1 MTPSRRDA
9 ERAAEAALRPVAGVE
24 ELQVVGAVHDRVL
37 GLLGIATSAR
47 SVWLHPDVVHH
58 VEQQREFGPGDAEF
72 VLSHM
77 AHTILRPHL
86 VGVEFRDPRR
96 ADLVHLV
103 SAEDR
108 HLCVA
113 LKFVT
118 AAESR
123 SAQDEI
129 WVSTAFP
136 MGHRSLTRLRKR
148 SRLVIVEWDA
158 DD

>member
-1 MTPSRRDA
+1 MTRSRRDA

-37 GLLGIATSAR
+37 GLLGIATTAR

-58 VEQQREFGPGDAEF
+58 IEQQREAGAGDAEF
-72 VLSHM
+72 VLSYM
-77 AHTILRPHL
+77 TRTILRPYL
-86 VGVEFRDPRR
+86 VGREFRDPRR
-96 ADLVHLV
+96 ANLVRLV
-103 SAEDR
+103 GAEGR

-118 AAESR
+118 AAQAR

-136 MGHRSLTRLRKR
+136 MGTVSLTRLRKR
-148 SRLVIVEWDA
+148 STLVEVDWGA

>member
-1 MTPSRRDA
+1 MTRSRRDA

-24 ELQVVGAVHDRVL
+24 ELQVVGSVHDRVL
-37 GLLGIATSAR
+37 LLLQIATTAR

-58 VEQQREFGPGDAEF
+58 IEQQREYGPGDAEF
-72 VLSHM
+72 VLSSM
-77 AHTILRPHL
+77 ARTILRPQL
-86 VGVEFRDPRR
+86 VGRESRDPRR
-96 ADLVHLV
+96 ANLVHFV
-103 SAEDR
+103 SAESR

-113 LKFVT
+113 LKFVA
-118 AAESR
+118 AAEAR

-136 MGHRSLTRLRKR
+136 MGNTSLTRLRKR
-148 SRLVIVEWDA
+148 STLMDVDWEA